1 MKLNWKKFA
10 VIPALAL
17 LAFPAIAQNQ
27 PAAASPD
34 AATPARVIVI
44 HAKKFEFVP
53 PEITLTK
60 DQTVKL
66 ELTSDDVLH
75 SLVVPELKIRG
86 IMKKGQM
93 TDVIVTP
100 TQTGDFKGKCG
111 IFCGP
116 GHGKMRFT
124 VHVVN

>member
-1 MKLNWKKFA
+1 MKLAWKKFA
-10 VIPALAL
+10 LVPAFAFV
-17 LAFPAIAQNQ
+17 AFPVMAQNQ
-27 PAAASPD
+27 PSTATPN
-34 AATPARVIVI
+34 AATPARVIEI

-53 PEITLTK
+53 DEITLK
-60 DQTVKL
+60 KGETVKL

-93 TDVIVTP
+93 TAVIVTP
-100 TQTGDFKGKCG
+100 TETGDFKGKCG

-116 GHGKMRFT
+116 GHGKMTFT